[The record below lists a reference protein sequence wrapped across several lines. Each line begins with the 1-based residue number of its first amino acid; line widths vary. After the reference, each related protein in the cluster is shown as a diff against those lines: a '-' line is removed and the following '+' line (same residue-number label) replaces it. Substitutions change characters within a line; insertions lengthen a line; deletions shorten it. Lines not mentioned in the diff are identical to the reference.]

1 VSPYTTLDRWLIFGL
16 LPLVFL
22 ALGAHVRQAALTGL
36 ALPPVFATPPGDDGY
51 PRVGGHPLE
60 VETAGSGLE
69 IGDKLIRIGDEDL
82 RGRGYAGF
90 MALALEQAGLALEAP
105 LVFERDGLRREIT
118 LEMRRM
124 GIPWLRVP
132 FLTGVALS
140 MLLLLIRR
148 PGTPLLQRG
157 CIACGAL
164 VISESIFMG
173 GPRWQTFLSL
183 SIFLV
188 GLTLAFP
195 LVTAWLGEFPG
206 RASLSRPL
214 PGLPWLAAFTG
225 AIWVLP
231 KLGYFVGGPIDPPRI
246 PAVNSGFE
254 AVSALALITPITW
267 NYFHVGAVGKRQIKW
282 LAYGCW
288 TAALAMVPAL
298 AAPVFA
304 PDWPWFEEM
313 LGLAGLIG
321 AAIPLGFLISVIAYN
336 LFDVDR
342 LISAVASYTLL
353 LVALFAAALALVPR
367 VAAALASATDLDADT
382 TQLFLS
388 VLLAALVVPV
398 NRRLRPR
405 LDHFFFPE
413 RRALESNVDALLDDL
428 ARAADE
434 RSLLET
440 MTRGLFECFRA
451 LRAAGYEARGDGFAA
466 VVACGAEPG
475 ALPPLRMDHPLCAVL
490 GERGSP
496 LVVSPHAAGGARSAP
511 PALGGAFLAELG
523 ASLLLPVLRGDALA
537 AFVALGPKHSGDVY
551 TASDLALLSAVA
563 RTAARALDRLR
574 AADELARERERR
586 ADEARRRREAEDA
599 HFARSRHLAAASH
612 DLRQPLHALGLFAD
626 ALEKRVADPESRAL
640 VARMRSSATALR
652 EMFDALI
659 DLSRLEQDAVS
670 PAVAALELDR
680 VLERIADEAEPA
692 ARAKGL
698 RLRREPTGLRVQ
710 SDPVLLGRILQN
722 LLVNAVRYT
731 REGEVALSAEL
742 RDGAVHVCVS
752 DTGPG
757 IPAERREAIFREFV
771 RLEGDASVQGLGLGL
786 AIVERLVRLLGH
798 RIAVESEPGRGSLFR
813 LVLPAAAAPARDGR
827 RAPEAAARAPDGAL
841 SGRRILVIDD
851 DLDILLGMRALLE
864 EWGAQVLLAA
874 SAEEALESVDAG
886 ETPDAVIAD
895 YRLGDARG
903 SEVVEAIRRRLGRR
917 IPALVV
923 TGSRSAELHEDLARH
938 GLAHLTKPLAPARL
952 RAALA
957 ELLRGA

>member
-16 LPLVFL
+16 LPVVFL
-22 ALGAHVRQAALTGL
+22 ALGLHARQAVLTGL

-51 PRVGGHPLE
+51 PRVGGYPLE
-60 VETAGSGLE
+60 IETAGSGLE
-69 IGDKLIRIGDEDL
+69 VGDRLIRIGDEDL

-90 MALALEQAGLALEAP
+90 MALALEQAGLSLRAP
-105 LVFERDGLRREIT
+105 LVFERDGQRLETT

-124 GIPWLRVP
+124 GNPWLRVP
-132 FLTGVALS
+132 FLAGVALS

-157 CIACGAL
+157 CVACGAL
-164 VISESIFMG
+164 VICESIFMG
-173 GPRWQTFLSL
+173 GPRWQTWLSL
-183 SIFLV
+183 SIFLA
-188 GLTLAFP
+188 GLSVAFP
-195 LVTAWLGEFPG
+195 LVTAWLGAFPG
-206 RASLSRPL
+206 RPALARTL
-214 PGLPWLAAFTG
+214 PGLPGLAAFTG
-225 AIWVLP
+225 VVWILP
-231 KLGYFVGGPIDPPRI
+231 KLAYFLGGPLETARI

-254 AVSALALITPITW
+254 AISALALILPISW
-267 NYFHVGAVGKRQIKW
+267 NYFHVSAVGKRQIKW

-313 LGLAGLIG
+313 LALAGLIG
-321 AAIPLGFLISVIAYN
+321 VAIPAGFLISVIAYN

-353 LVALFAAALALVPR
+353 LVGLFAAALALVPR
-367 VAAALASATDLDADT
+367 VASALAGATRLDAGT

-413 RRALESNVDALLDDL
+413 RRALESGVEGLLDDL
-428 ARAADE
+428 ARTGDE
-434 RSLLET
+434 RALLET
-440 MTRGLFECFRA
+440 ATRGLCELFHA
-451 LRAAGYEARGDGFAA
+451 VRAAGYQAAGGDFAPL
-466 VVACGAEPG
+466 VAYGVAAE
-475 ALPPLRMDHPLCAVL
+475 ALPPLRSEHPLRAVI
-490 GERGSP
+490 GERRSP
-496 LVVSPHAAGGARSAP
+496 LVVSPHAAGGARTAP
-511 PALGGAFLAELG
+511 PALGGAFLAALD
-523 ASLLLPVLRGDALA
+523 ASLLLPVQRGDALA
-537 AFVALGPKHSGDVY
+537 AFVALGAKQSGDVY
-551 TASDLALLSAVA
+551 TASDLALLSAVT
-563 RTAARALDRLR
+563 RAASRQLDRLR
-574 AADELARERERR
+574 AADELASERARR
-586 ADEARRRREAEDA
+586 AEEAQRRRAAEDA

-626 ALEKRVADPESRAL
+626 ALEKRVADPEARAL

-659 DLSRLEQDAVS
+659 DLSRLEQDAVQ
-670 PAVAALELDR
+670 PAVAELDLDLL
-680 VLERIADEAEPA
+680 LERIADEAEPA

-698 RLRREPTGLRVQ
+698 ALRREPCGLRVR

-731 REGEVALSAEL
+731 RAGEVALRAEA
-742 RDGAVHVCVS
+742 RGGAVQIAVS

-771 RLEGDASVQGLGLGL
+771 RLESDDSVQGLGLGL
-786 AIVERLVRLLGH
+786 AIVERLARLLGH
-798 RIAVESEPGRGSLFR
+798 PLSLESEPGRGSCFAVTVPLATSR
-813 LVLPAAAAPARDGR
+813 PEPLRRAAAPDLA
-827 RAPEAAARAPDGAL
+827 
-841 SGRRILVIDD
+841 GRRILVIDD

-864 EWGAQVLLAA
+864 EWGAQALLAA
-874 SAEEALESVDAG
+874 SSAEALESFDPDAA
-886 ETPDAVIAD
+886 PDAVIAD

-903 SEVVEAIRRRLGRR
+903 TEVVEALRGRAGRR

-923 TGSRSAELHEDLARH
+923 TGSRSPELHEELARH
-938 GLAHLTKPLAPARL
+938 GLPYLSKPLAPARL

-957 ELLRGA
+957 ELLRGS